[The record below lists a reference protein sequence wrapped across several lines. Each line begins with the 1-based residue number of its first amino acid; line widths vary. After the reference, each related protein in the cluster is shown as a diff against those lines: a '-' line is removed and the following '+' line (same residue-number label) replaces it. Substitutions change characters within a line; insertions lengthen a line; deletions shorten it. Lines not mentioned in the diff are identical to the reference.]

1 MHLMDKQQEA
11 YVQQSTVLTEDQ
23 GQTFAKESPQNLL
36 FWRRIIGWMAYVNI
50 IMMVVSHFAQAID
63 VYQYSSHYITRLKT
77 FDLNFAYPHLD
88 M

>member
-1 MHLMDKQQEA
+1 MIEFERSYRISIHLEA
-11 YVQQSTVLTEDQ
+11 TDLAQ
-23 GQTFAKESPQNLL
+23 AL
-36 FWRRIIGWMAYVNI
+36 FLFSSFVCMSQFYMLMIENI

>member
-1 MHLMDKQQEA
+1 LSA
-11 YVQQSTVLTEDQ
+11 YLNVFVE
-23 GQTFAKESPQNLL
+23 
-36 FWRRIIGWMAYVNI
+36 NI